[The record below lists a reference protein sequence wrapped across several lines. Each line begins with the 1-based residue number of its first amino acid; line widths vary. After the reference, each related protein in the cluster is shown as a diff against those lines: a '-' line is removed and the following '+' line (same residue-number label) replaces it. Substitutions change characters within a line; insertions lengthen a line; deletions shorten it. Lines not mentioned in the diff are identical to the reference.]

1 MALQIA
7 RNNREWGEHLR
18 AMPQE
23 EVEVYVLFVNTTNR
37 TVDLYWVRDPDTEN
51 IQVTLK
57 PNEGVPVNTYNTHI
71 WFFRDYYTG
80 ERMHVR
86 SQRLFFPVR
95 IRMPRNPQQP
105 EELCDVRT
113 QILIHFPL
121 RTLKE
126 NCLWFIV
133 RWLRRTY
140 DAPREYINSYMIPV
154 TLKQQLLIL
163 SNTIESYCSQAHQMR
178 RRMRARR

>member
-1 MALQIA
+1 MAMQIA

-51 IQVTLK
+51 IQ
-57 PNEGVPVNTYNTHI
+57 
-71 WFFRDYYTG
+71 
-80 ERMHVR
+80 
-86 SQRLFFPVR
+86 RLFFPVR
-95 IRMPRNPQQP
+95 IRVPRNPQQP
-105 EELCDVRT
+105 EELCDVRS

-121 RTLKE
+121 RTLRD
-126 NCLWFIV
+126 NCLWLIV
-133 RWLRRTY
+133 RWLKRTY

-154 TLKQQLLIL
+154 TLKQQMHILL
-163 SNTIESYCSQAHQMR
+163 NTIEAYCSQANQMR
-178 RRMRARR
+178 RRMRNRR

>member
-51 IQVTLK
+51 I
-57 PNEGVPVNTYNTHI
+57 
-71 WFFRDYYTG
+71 
-80 ERMHVR
+80 
-86 SQRLFFPVR
+86 QRLFFPVR

>member
-1 MALQIA
+1 MAMQIA

-37 TVDLYWVRDPDTEN
+37 TLDLYWVRDPDTEN
-51 IQVTLK
+51 IQ
-57 PNEGVPVNTYNTHI
+57 
-71 WFFRDYYTG
+71 
-80 ERMHVR
+80 
-86 SQRLFFPVR
+86 RLFFPVR
-95 IRMPRNPQQP
+95 IRVPRNPQQP
-105 EELCDVRT
+105 EDLCDVRS

-126 NCLWFIV
+126 NCLWLIV
-133 RWLRRTY
+133 RWLKRTY

-154 TLKQQLLIL
+154 TLKQQMHILL
-163 SNTIESYCSQAHQMR
+163 NTIEAYCSQANQMR
-178 RRMRARR
+178 RRMRNRR